1 MSTPPE
7 PATRPGLP
15 AHFDEWLRS
24 GDAQDTST
32 REALL
37 RHHTGASRA
46 DLICRPETPLS
57 PALAQTLTREFARY
71 QQGEPLSYIIG
82 RQAFHEIEL
91 QVDARA
97 LAPRPETELLV
108 DAAHAALRER
118 FAATADRPLAVADLG
133 TGSGAIALAV
143 WASWPDR
150 DALTITAT
158 DNNPQALALAK
169 SNATALGAAVR
180 FACGSWFEPLA
191 QARFHLLLSN
201 PPYLAASD
209 PHLPQLIAEPQDA
222 LVAGAG
228 GLADLQH
235 LAGLAPTHLY
245 PGGWLIVEH
254 GAEQGLAVRELFAA
268 AGFRQI
274 ETLKDYAG
282 HERLTRGQQ

>member
-7 PATRPGLP
+7 PATEPGLP
-15 AHFDEWLRS
+15 THFDEWLRR
-24 GDAQDTST
+24 GDPQDKSA

-46 DLICRPETPLS
+46 SLICAPDTPL
-57 PALAQTLTREFARY
+57 PAALARTLTLELARY
-71 QQGEPLSYIIG
+71 QQGEPLSYITG

-108 DAAHAALRER
+108 DAANAALREQL
-118 FAATADRPLAVADLG
+118 AATAARPLAVADLG

-143 WASWPDR
+143 WACWP
-150 DALTITAT
+150 AQGAITITAT
-158 DNNPQALALAK
+158 DQSPQALALAQR
-169 SNATALGAAVR
+169 NARALGAKVR
-180 FACGSWFEPLA
+180 FASGHWFEPLA
-191 QARFHLLLSN
+191 QEKFHVLLSN

-209 PHLPQLIAEPQDA
+209 PHLQQLVAEPRDA

-235 LAGLAPTHLY
+235 LARLAPAHLH

-254 GAEQGLAVRELFAA
+254 GAAQGSAVRELFAA

-274 ETLKDYAG
+274 ETLKDYAR
-282 HERLTRGQQ
+282 HDRLTRGQQ